1 MWCTGTSGLP
11 VAQASPFAK
20 DRPVSSA
27 PISPGSTVT
36 AMASTSAIDRL
47 AFSNALRVTPQMA
60 SVCAR
65 EAISGTTPPYSLCIS
80 ICEATTL
87 ESSVRP
93 SSTTAA
99 AVSSQELSK
108 PKIRI
113 F

>member
-1 MWCTGTSGLP
+1 M
-11 VAQASPFAK
+11 AK
-20 DRPVSSA
+20 DSPVSSA

-36 AMASTSAIDRL
+36 ATASMSARVRP
-47 AFSNALRVTPQMA
+47 AFSSALRVTPQTA

-80 ICEATTL
+80 TCEATTL

-108 PKIRI
+108 PRIRI